1 MRNENV
7 ENAQQHTLCPLVY
20 TLSVEN
26 CINRQCCCQCNW
38 FFSFRNVH
46 ISCVPD
52 ILYIWRAFSTFG
64 CSDKVMQQK
73 SGWSLGYYLCIL
85 KCHTNKSLGYPQ
97 VLQRSCTI
105 FDNNNNS
112 YYESCEWL
120 LGFCLLPWIFQ
131 FSGSVRNNFITIVWM
146 MMQYLIYS
154 SQCVRKCFLEM
165 MNF

>member
-1 MRNENV
+1 M
-7 ENAQQHTLCPLVY
+7 
-20 TLSVEN
+20 EN
-26 CINRQCCCQCNW
+26 CINRQCYCQCNW

-73 SGWSLGYYLCIL
+73 SGWSSGYYLCIL
-85 KCHTNKSLGYPQ
+85 KCHTNKSLDYPQ

-120 LGFCLLPWIFQ
+120 LGFCLFPWIFQ
-131 FSGSVRNNFITIVWM
+131 FSGSVRTQLHHYSLDDDAVFDLFVAMCQKMLSWDDELLMLTF
-146 MMQYLIYS
+146 YLCTFKHMHTY
-154 SQCVRKCFLEM
+154 LELG
-165 MNF
+165 